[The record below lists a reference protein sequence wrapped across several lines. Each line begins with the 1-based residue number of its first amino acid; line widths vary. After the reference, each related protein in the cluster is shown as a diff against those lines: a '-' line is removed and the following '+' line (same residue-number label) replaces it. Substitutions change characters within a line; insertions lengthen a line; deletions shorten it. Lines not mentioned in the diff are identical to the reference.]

1 MPYCLPARWLTTPV
15 AEKGE
20 EGGRFRLP
28 RQVSIERRKRT
39 VSSSFFVQAT
49 SIRAPLYS
57 IMIDQHRGVGA
68 AVSASPW
75 PGWCSWHLTGKV
87 TGTGMSGRSNAGSA
101 REEVRELA
109 RRLTNAQ
116 EPRTAIGVTSG
127 SLQRRKFLNP
137 GRADVLTPNDSRY

>member
-20 EGGRFRLP
+20 EGGRLRLP

-49 SIRAPLYS
+49 SITAPLCS
-57 IMIDQHRGVGA
+57 IMIDQHRGVGV

-75 PGWCSWHLTGKV
+75 PGWCSWYLTGKA

-109 RRLTNAQ
+109 RWLTKRA
-116 EPRTAIGVTSG
+116 RTAHRY
-127 SLQRRKFLNP
+127 RRDICISSTAQISKP
-137 GRADVLTPNDSRY
+137 RSSRRF